1 MFQLIPMMIILWLL
15 FYPGSVTYEDS
26 ITGAEVVY
34 EIEVEENTYGNEHTI
49 GEFWYYWQEA
59 A

>member
-1 MFQLIPMMIILWLL
+1 MMIILWLL